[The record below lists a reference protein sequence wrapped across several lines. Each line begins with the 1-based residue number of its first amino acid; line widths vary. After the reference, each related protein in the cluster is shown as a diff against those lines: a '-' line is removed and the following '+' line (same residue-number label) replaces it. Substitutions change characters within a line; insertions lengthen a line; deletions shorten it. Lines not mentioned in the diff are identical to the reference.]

1 MEMRYPSG
9 NQALCES
16 GYSTPR
22 GPFRKFHRI
31 AHPVMVPRRKST
43 VKPPPS
49 TCPLKFCMRFLGGAW
64 TPNIIWYL
72 SGGPR
77 RFSELKHDLSG
88 ISAKMLTQRLRD
100 LAESGIVARMELPT
114 SPPTVEY
121 SLTETGMELKP
132 AIDAIVRVGER
143 LKKLRE
149 A

>member
-1 MEMRYPSG
+1 
-9 NQALCES
+9 
-16 GYSTPR
+16 
-22 GPFRKFHRI
+22 
-31 AHPVMVPRRKST
+31 
-43 VKPPPS
+43 
-49 TCPLKFCMRFLGGAW
+49 MRFLGGAW

-100 LAESGIVARMELPT
+100 LTESGVVARTELST

>member
-1 MEMRYPSG
+1 
-9 NQALCES
+9 
-16 GYSTPR
+16 
-22 GPFRKFHRI
+22 
-31 AHPVMVPRRKST
+31 
-43 VKPPPS
+43 
-49 TCPLKFCMRFLGGAW
+49 MRFLGGAW

-100 LAESGIVARMELPT
+100 LTESGIVARMELST